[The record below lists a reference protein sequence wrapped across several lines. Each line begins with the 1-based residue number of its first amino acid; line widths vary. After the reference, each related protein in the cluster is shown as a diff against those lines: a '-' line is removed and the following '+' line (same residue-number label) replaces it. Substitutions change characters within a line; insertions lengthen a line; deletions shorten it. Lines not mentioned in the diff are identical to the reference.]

1 MAIYHLSA
9 KPVRRSA
16 GRSATAAAAYRAG
29 TEIADQ
35 RTGQTFDYT
44 RKQGIEHTEIV
55 LPSSAARQ
63 DINWPRDRAALWNAA
78 ELAENRKDSRVARE
92 YEIALPA
99 ELDAEQRKE
108 LTREFAKDIANRY
121 GGAVDIAIHSPHR
134 DGDQRN
140 HHAHLLA
147 TTRQITPDGLGR
159 KTSIELS
166 DTDRKK
172 RGMGPAATELEAIR
186 QRWAD
191 MSNQALERHGHSA
204 RIDYR
209 TLSAQREEAK
219 QKGDDK
225 QAAELD
231 REPTKHLGPSATA
244 MERRGKS
251 TDLGDINRRIAEA
264 AESGRLQRERQAT
277 DRSIL
282 DLSGDLATAIR
293 DRDALRSIQPD
304 SPMVLEARRQ
314 AREAWGE
321 IRAAGKEAKEQLGL
335 WKEAREQ
342 EARKQEAQR
351 QAPHRPGFQRDGQ
364 QRDGPARVGTGKID
378 PNKAPTL
385 GGFKI
390 DRSLL
395 DRVNAMGGRAADPH
409 ELERLLR
416 EWMQHQQQEKEQ
428 REERERGERQ
438 AGAGRRPPDPHDKRT
453 QQERDREN
461 DHRRHRDR
469 GFER

>member
-1 MAIYHLSA
+1 
-9 KPVRRSA
+9 
-16 GRSATAAAAYRAG
+16 
-29 TEIADQ
+29 
-35 RTGQTFDYT
+35 
-44 RKQGIEHTEIV
+44 
-55 LPSSAARQ
+55 
-63 DINWPRDRAALWNAA
+63 
-78 ELAENRKDSRVARE
+78 
-92 YEIALPA
+92 
-99 ELDAEQRKE
+99 
-108 LTREFAKDIANRY
+108 
-121 GGAVDIAIHSPHR
+121 
-134 DGDQRN
+134 
-140 HHAHLLA
+140 
-147 TTRQITPDGLGR
+147 
-159 KTSIELS
+159 
-166 DTDRKK
+166 
-172 RGMGPAATELEAIR
+172 MGPAATELEAIR

-204 RIDYR
+204 RIDHR
-209 TLSAQREEAK
+209 TLSAQREEAQ

-225 QAAELD
+225 QSAELD

-282 DLSGDLATAIR
+282 DLSGDLVTAIK

-351 QAPHRPGFQRDGQ
+351 QAPRKPGFQRDGQ
-364 QRDGPARVGTGKID
+364 QRDGPARVGTGKTD
-378 PNKAPTL
+378 PSNAPTL

-390 DRSLL
+390 DQSLL
-395 DRVNAMGGRAADPH
+395 DRVNAIGGRAADPV

-438 AGAGRRPPDPHDKRT
+438 AGAGRSPHDPHDKRT

-461 DHRRHRDR
+461 AHRRHQDR